1 MNGFWKLL
9 YTDFDPPAT
18 SAGKLGPLTGSVY
31 QDLDSKKGRI
41 INYLKIKFP
50 KIEGG
55 LVARQSV
62 KDMNTW
68 YVQWWLIQH
77 VH

>member
-1 MNGFWKLL
+1 MNGFWRLL

-18 SAGKLGPLTGSVY
+18 SAGKLGPLTGTVY
-31 QDLDSKKGRI
+31 QDLDGNAGQI
-41 INYLKIKFP
+41 INYLKIGFP

-62 KDMNTW
+62 LNPNTW
-68 YVQWWLIQH
+68 
-77 VH
+77 